1 MLDVS
6 TLPADPLEIRQQ
18 LYNKMQTQD
27 FLDFE
32 RMPYSAKQKWDA
44 VISTVFGH
52 FCGLYAMYVFEHTAR
67 SISYGDLFNE
77 IYGHF
82 GQPNTRRTTFSPQY
96 MKEGLGLV
104 SFVEDMAD
112 FNLTDIDKEVYNWYP
127 VTISSGWSV
136 ALGNPKTYPGVTLVY
151 GKTSAPNQTA
161 SHGPY
166 FNYVYKAGRKNAVSQ
181 NILVLNDRTAVSDY
195 AKYKGAPGFRS
206 TPYPQKSYQANTN
219 TQQKIPYSDW
229 KQKPYDTASSRY
241 AWRTILPIAGRT
253 AKDPMFYSYR
263 GRFATRSP
271 NKRVTKPIPTLNYEY
286 RYLDFL

>member
-18 LYNKMQTQD
+18 LYDKMQTQD
-27 FLDFE
+27 FVDFE
-32 RMPYSAKQKWDA
+32 RIPYSTKQKWDA

-52 FCGLYAMYVFEHTAR
+52 FCGLYAMYVYQNTAR
-67 SISYGDLFNE
+67 SIGYGDLFNE
-77 IYGHF
+77 IYGHY
-82 GQPNTRRTTFSPQY
+82 GTPNTRRTTFSPQY

-127 VTISSGWSV
+127 VTITSGWNV

-229 KQKPYDTASSRY
+229 KEKPYDAASSRY
-241 AWRTILPIAGRT
+241 AWRSILPIAGRT

-263 GRFATRSP
+263 GSQPST
-271 NKRVTKPIPTLNYEY
+271 KRVTKLIPTLNYEY

>member
-6 TLPADPLEIRQQ
+6 TLPSDPLEIRQQ
-18 LYNKMQTQD
+18 LYDKMQTQD
-27 FLDFE
+27 FVDFE
-32 RMPYSAKQKWDA
+32 RIPYSTKQKWDA

-77 IYGHF
+77 IYGQY
-82 GQPNTRRTTFSPQY
+82 GQPNTRRTTFPPHY
-96 MKEGLGLV
+96 MQEGLGLV

-127 VTISSGWSV
+127 VTITSGWNV
-136 ALGNPKTYPGVTLVY
+136 TLGNPKTYPGVTLVY
-151 GKTSAPNQTA
+151 GKTSAPNQTT

-181 NILVLNDRTAVSDY
+181 NILVLNERTAVSDY

-206 TPYPQKSYQANTN
+206 TPYPSVQNYQSSLSGR
-219 TQQKIPYSDW
+219 QQKIPYSDW
-229 KQKPYDTASSRY
+229 KQKPYDQASSRY
-241 AWRTILPIAGRT
+241 VWRSILPIAGRT

-263 GRFATRSP
+263 GSKSSIK
-271 NKRVTKPIPTLNYEY
+271 KRVTKLIPTLNYEY

>member
-18 LYNKMQTQD
+18 LYDKMQTQD
-27 FLDFE
+27 FVDFE
-32 RMPYSAKQKWDA
+32 RIPYSTKQKWDA

-52 FCGLYAMYVFEHTAR
+52 FCGLYAMYVYQNTAR
-67 SISYGDLFNE
+67 SIGYGDLFNE
-77 IYGHF
+77 IYGHY
-82 GQPNTRRTTFSPQY
+82 GTPNTRRTTFSPQY

-127 VTISSGWSV
+127 VTITSGWNV

-181 NILVLNDRTAVSDY
+181 NILVLNDRTAVLDY

-206 TPYPQKSYQANTN
+206 TPYPQVQRQVATNN

-229 KQKPYDTASSRY
+229 KQKPYDNASSRY
-241 AWRTILPIAGRT
+241 AWRNILPIAGRT

-263 GRFATRSP
+263 GSQPST
-271 NKRVTKPIPTLNYEY
+271 KRVTKLIPTLNYEY